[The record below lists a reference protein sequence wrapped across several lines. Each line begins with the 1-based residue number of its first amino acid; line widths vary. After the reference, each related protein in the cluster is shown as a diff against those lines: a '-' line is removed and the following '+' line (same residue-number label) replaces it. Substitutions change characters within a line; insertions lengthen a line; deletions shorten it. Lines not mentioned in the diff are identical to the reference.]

1 MTEVFMPD
9 VLTWIIPYL
18 QLREFLEQHKDTL
31 GPTVQS
37 ALETVD
43 ANLLWLEK
51 YGGDISAWLAAT
63 EASPSPSAASYLS
76 FSPTMSIVIILS
88 GYLITK
94 YWHYLPSE
102 WLQTS
107 SLIWA
112 SVYNEGE
119 GFRHE
124 YSVQVREFVLINM
137 YTDNIIWLQLNC
149 L

>member
-1 MTEVFMPD
+1 MPD

-18 QLREFLEQHKDTL
+18 QLKAFLDLHSDTL
-31 GPTVQS
+31 GTTAQS

-51 YGGDISAWLAAT
+51 YGGDISAWLAG
-63 EASPSPSAASYLS
+63 PSPSAASYLS
-76 FSPTMSIVIILS
+76 FSSTMSIVIILS

-94 YWHYLPSE
+94 YWHYVPSE

-124 YSVQVREFVLINM
+124 YSIQVREFVLINM
-137 YTDNIIWLQLNC
+137 YTDNIIWVQLNC
-149 L
+149 M